1 MQLIECLLG
10 LKRNLI
16 QDILCSIAYGSYK
29 VRYHATNL
37 LFRYWPNLNPNKSD
51 RSLHYNFTRKLLL
64 VLLFI
69 HNIIISKL
77 KN

>member
-51 RSLHYNFTRKLLL
+51 RSLHYNFTRKFLLIL
-64 VLLFI
+64 FIILLFL
-69 HNIIISKL
+69 N
-77 KN
+77 